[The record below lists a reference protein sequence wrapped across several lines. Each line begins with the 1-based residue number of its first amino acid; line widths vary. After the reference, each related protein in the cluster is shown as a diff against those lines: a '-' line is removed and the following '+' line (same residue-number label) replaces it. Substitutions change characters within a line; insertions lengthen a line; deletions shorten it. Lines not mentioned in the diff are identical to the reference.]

1 MSISAGT
8 LYADGVLR
16 PGMITEHHPSEY
28 IITKVAK
35 EAIPFGRAVVKGS
48 GDNGAKLPSGA
59 SDIMFGV
66 AGFSTEAGDLNN
78 DSYAQYDQIAVVD
91 TGVVV
96 VYVEEAVNIGDP
108 VRIRHTAAT
117 GKYPGSF
124 AKTADAGKTAVVS
137 NAQWRSKTS
146 SAGYAI
152 LYVHGPFTLT
162 ADAA

>member
-8 LYADGVLR
+8 LYADGVLKS
-16 PGMITEHHPSEY
+16 GVIAEHHPSEY
-28 IITKVAK
+28 IITKVAE
-35 EAIPFGRAVVKGS
+35 EAIPFGRAVVKGT
-48 GDNGAKLPSGA
+48 GDNGVKLPSSGT
-59 SDIMFGV
+59 DIMLGV
-66 AGFSTEAGDLNN
+66 AGFSTEASDFNN
-78 DSYAQYDQIAVVD
+78 GSYAQYDQIAVVD

-108 VRIRHTAAT
+108 VRIRHTAST

-124 AKTADAGKTAVVS
+124 AKTADPGKTAVVS
-137 NAQWRSKTS
+137 NAQWRSRTS

-152 LYVHGPFTLT
+152 LYVHGPFTLV